1 MVNSIKGF
9 LQKIKPSRSE
19 NTRKSKDAKKSL
31 LNSLKDVG
39 KEYPDDNTK
48 NMLKKDIER
57 VYGGLKKAAIDSRG
71 LHEKKFENSS
81 SERSE
86 WNSVA
91 FDSGLS
97 MESDIETKIKDVKE
111 MSENFIKRID
121 NMIKNITSG
130 KNVPECDFMK
140 DKKVIKEL
148 ERVKKVF
155 ESYKNTPIS
164 NEEKRLKGE
173 LTKIST
179 PFQQVASARENELK
193 KALSNL
199 LKHFRSMTFLTKKNL
214 KEFKINKEDPIIKYV
229 KRAIKSSEYSSEVEY
244 LENVYNGFAYLM
256 KMKYCN
262 PDLLYFKE
270 FIEPSIFNAI
280 RDTLKNKIEKIKKKD
295 KEKNND

>member
-1 MVNSIKGF
+1 MGNSIKGF

-19 NTRKSKDAKKSL
+19 NTRKSKDAKKLL
-31 LNSLKDVG
+31 LNFLKDVG
-39 KEYPDDNTK
+39 KKCPDDDTK

-57 VYGGLKKAAIDSRG
+57 VYGGLKKAAIDDGSLKG
-71 LHEKKFENSS
+71 KKFKNSNN
-81 SERSE
+81 ERSE

-97 MESDIETKIKDVKE
+97 MESDIGTEIKDVKE
-111 MSENFIKRID
+111 MSEKFMEYID
-121 NMIKNITSG
+121 NMIKSITSR
-130 KNVPECDFMK
+130 KDISERDFMK

-148 ERVKKVF
+148 GRVKKVF
-155 ESYKNTPIS
+155 ESYENNPIS
-164 NEEKRLKGE
+164 NEEKRLKGQ

-179 PFQQVASARENELK
+179 PLQQVASARNINELK

-214 KEFKINKEDPIIKYV
+214 KEFKINKEDPIIKDV

-244 LENVYNGFAYLM
+244 LDKVCKGFNYLM
-256 KMKYCN
+256 RMGYCN
-262 PDLLYFKE
+262 PELLYFKE
-270 FIEPSIFNAI
+270 FIEPYIFDVI

-295 KEKNND
+295 KVKK